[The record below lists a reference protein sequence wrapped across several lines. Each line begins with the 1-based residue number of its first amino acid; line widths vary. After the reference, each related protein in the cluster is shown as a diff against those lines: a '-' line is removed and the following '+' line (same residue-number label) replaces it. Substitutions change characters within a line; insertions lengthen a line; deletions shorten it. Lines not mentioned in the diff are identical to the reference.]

1 MGGSTMKKV
10 VLADDHAIVRTGVRA
25 VLERLGKDMEISA
38 ELSNGKELVEYAKT
52 HPDEIY
58 VVDISMPVMNGIEA
72 VEQMVKQNPDVKAI
86 MLSMYDDRISV
97 EKSLKAGAKGFIVKV
112 AAADEIIGAIEEI
125 CAGRFYLCNKVS
137 KYIVQGFLGKT
148 SARKRDGTGLT
159 PKEKEVL
166 QLIAEGYSSKQ
177 IAKAFNLSLNT
188 IHVHR
193 NNIMKK
199 LGIHKQTELV
209 RFAIKEGIAQL

>member
-1 MGGSTMKKV
+1 MRKI
-10 VLADDHAIVRTGVRA
+10 VLADDHAIVRTGVRT
-25 VLERLGKDMEISA
+25 VLERLGKDMEVSA
-38 ELSNGKELVEYAKT
+38 EIANGKELVAYAKN
-52 HPDEIY
+52 HPTDIY
-58 VVDISMPVMNGIEA
+58 IVDISMPVMNGIEA
-72 VEQMVKQNPDVKAI
+72 VEQIIKYNPAAKIVI
-86 MLSMYDDRISV
+86 LSMYDDRVSV

-112 AAADEIIGAIEEI
+112 CAADEIVDAIEEVD
-125 CAGRFYLCNKVS
+125 AGRFYLCSKVS

-177 IAKAFNLSLNT
+177 IAKNFNLSLNT
-188 IHVHR
+188 VHVHR

>member
-1 MGGSTMKKV
+1 MKKI
-10 VLADDHAIVRTGVRA
+10 VLADDHAIVRTGVRT
-25 VLERLGKDMEISA
+25 VLERLGQQMQITA
-38 ELSNGKELVEYAKT
+38 ELSDGKELVEYAKT

-58 VVDISMPVMNGIEA
+58 IVDISMPVINGIDA
-72 VEQMVKQNPDVKAI
+72 VEQMVAFNPDIKII
-86 MLSMYDDRISV
+86 MLSMYDDRMSV
-97 EKSLKAGAKGFIVKV
+97 EKSLKAGAKGYIVKV
-112 AAADEIIGAIEEI
+112 SAADEIISAIEEI
-125 CAGRFYLCNKVS
+125 CAGRFYLCSKVS

-148 SARKRDGTGLT
+148 TARNRDKTGLT

-199 LGIHKQTELV
+199 LGIHRQTELV
-209 RFAIKEGIAQL
+209 RFALKEGIARL

>member
-1 MGGSTMKKV
+1 MTMSIKV
-10 VLADDHAIVRTGVRA
+10 VLADDHAIVRDGVRA
-25 VLERLGKDMEISA
+25 VLERKGKDMEIVA
-38 ELSNGKELVEYAKT
+38 EIANGKELVDWAENNQA
-52 HPDEIY
+52 DEY
-58 VVDISMPVMNGIEA
+58 VVDISMPLLNG
-72 VEQMVKQNPDVKAI
+72 VEPVQRLTKNNPETKVV

-97 EKSLKAGAKGFIVKV
+97 EKALKAGAKGFLVKV
-112 AAADEIIGAIEEI
+112 STADEIVDAIREV
-125 CAGRFYLCNKVS
+125 AGGRFYLCSKVS

-148 SARKRDGTGLT
+148 TARKRDVTGLT

-177 IAKAFNLSLNT
+177 IAKTFNLSLNT

-199 LGIHKQTELV
+199 LGIHKQAELV
-209 RFAIKEGIAQL
+209 RYAIKEGIAQL

>member
-1 MGGSTMKKV
+1 MKKI
-10 VLADDHAIVRTGVRA
+10 VLADDHAIVRTGVRT
-25 VLERLGKDMEISA
+25 VLERLGKDMQVVA
-38 ELSNGKELVEYAKT
+38 ELSNGKELVDYAKD
-52 HPDEIY
+52 HPDDIY
-58 VVDISMPVMNGIEA
+58 VVDISMLVMNGIEA
-72 VEQMVKQNPDVKAI
+72 VEQLVKFHPEAKVI
-86 MLSMYDDRISV
+86 MLSMYDDRLSV

-112 AAADEIIGAIEEI
+112 SAADEIVSAIEEI

-148 SARKRDGTGLT
+148 SSHKRDGTGLT

-177 IAKAFNLSLNT
+177 IAKSFNLSLNT

>member
-1 MGGSTMKKV
+1 MKKI

-25 VLERLGKDMEISA
+25 VLERLGKDMKITAEIA
-38 ELSNGKELVEYAKT
+38 NGKELVDYAKT
-52 HPDEIY
+52 HPEDIY
-58 VVDISMPVMNGIEA
+58 IVDISMPVMNGIEA
-72 VEQMVKQNPDVKAI
+72 VEQMVKHNPAAKIV

-97 EKSLKAGAKGFIVKV
+97 EKSLKAGARGFIVMV
-112 AAADEIIGAIEEI
+112 CAADEIVDAIEEVS
-125 CAGRFYLCNKVS
+125 AGRFYLCSKVS

-148 SARKRDGTGLT
+148 SSRKRDGTGLT

-177 IAKAFNLSLNT
+177 IAKTFNLSLNT

>member
-1 MGGSTMKKV
+1 MRKI
-10 VLADDHAIVRTGVRA
+10 VLADDHAIVRTGVRT
-25 VLERLGKDMEISA
+25 VLERLGKDMEVAA
-38 ELSNGKELVEYAKT
+38 EVSNGQELVEYAKA
-52 HPDEIY
+52 HPEEIY
-58 VVDISMPVMNGIEA
+58 VVDISMPVLDGIEA
-72 VEQMVKQNPDVKAI
+72 VREMVKIHPDIKVV
-86 MLSMYDDRISV
+86 MLSMYDDRMSV

-112 AAADEIIGAIEEI
+112 SAADEIISAINEI

-148 SARKRDGTGLT
+148 SP

-177 IAKAFNLSLNT
+177 IAKVFNLSLNT

-209 RFAIKEGIAQL
+209 RFALKEGIARL

>member
-1 MGGSTMKKV
+1 M
-10 VLADDHAIVRTGVRA
+10 A
-25 VLERLGKDMEISA
+25 ISA
-38 ELSNGKELVEYAKT
+38 ELSNGKELVEYDKK

-58 VVDISMPVMNGIEA
+58 VVDIAMPVMYGIEA
-72 VEQMVKQNPDVKAI
+72 VEQIVKHNPEAKVV
-86 MLSMYDDRISV
+86 MLSMYDDRMSV

-112 AAADEIIGAIEEI
+112 SAADEIVSAIEEI

-137 KYIVQGFLGKT
+137 KYIVQGFLGK
-148 SARKRDGTGLT
+148 SSPRQKDRRGLT

-177 IAKAFNLSLNT
+177 IAKSFNLSLNT

>member
-1 MGGSTMKKV
+1 MKKI
-10 VLADDHAIVRTGVRA
+10 VLADDHAIVRTGVRT
-25 VLERLGKDMEISA
+25 VLERLGKDMQVVA
-38 ELSNGKELVEYAKT
+38 ELSNGKELVDYAKD
-52 HPDEIY
+52 HPDDIY

-72 VEQMVKQNPDVKAI
+72 VEQMTKLHPEIKII
-86 MLSMYDDRISV
+86 MLSMYDDRLSV

-112 AAADEIIGAIEEI
+112 SAADEIVSAIEEI

-148 SARKRDGTGLT
+148 SSRKRDGTGLT

-177 IAKAFNLSLNT
+177 IAKSFNLSLNT

>member
-1 MGGSTMKKV
+1 MRKI
-10 VLADDHAIVRTGVRA
+10 VLADDHAIVRTGVRT
-25 VLERLGKDMEISA
+25 VLERLGKNMQISA
-38 ELSNGKELVEYAKT
+38 ELSNGKELVDYAKS

-58 VVDISMPVMNGIEA
+58 IVDISMPVMNGIEA
-72 VEQMVKQNPDVKAI
+72 VEHMVKRNPDIKVV

-112 AAADEIIGAIEEI
+112 SAADEIIEAIEEI

-137 KYIVQGFLGKT
+137 KYIVQGFLGK
-148 SARKRDGTGLT
+148 SSSRKSDGTGLT

-177 IAKAFNLSLNT
+177 IAKSFHLSLNT

>member
-1 MGGSTMKKV
+1 MKKI

-25 VLERLGKDMEISA
+25 VLERLGKGMTISA
-38 ELSNGKELVEYAKT
+38 EISNGKELVQYAKT
-52 HPDEIY
+52 HPDEVY

-72 VEQMVKQNPDVKAI
+72 VEQMVKQNPEIKVV

-97 EKSLKAGAKGFIVKV
+97 EKSLKAGARGFIVKV
-112 AAADEIIGAIEEI
+112 AAADEIVDAIEEI
-125 CAGRFYLCNKVS
+125 CAGRFYLCSKVS
-137 KYIVQGFLGKT
+137 KYIVQGFLGKST
-148 SARKRDGTGLT
+148 SRKRDGTGLT

-166 QLIAEGYSSKQ
+166 QLIAEGCSSKQ

-193 NNIMKK
+193 NNIMRK

>member
-1 MGGSTMKKV
+1 MKKI
-10 VLADDHAIVRTGVRA
+10 VLADDHAIVRTGVRT
-25 VLERLGKDMEISA
+25 VLERLGKDMQVVA
-38 ELSNGKELVEYAKT
+38 ELSNGKELVDYAKD
-52 HPDEIY
+52 HPDDIY

-72 VEQMVKQNPDVKAI
+72 VEQMTKLHPEIKII

-112 AAADEIIGAIEEI
+112 SAADEIVSAIEEI

-148 SARKRDGTGLT
+148 SSRKRDGTGLT

-177 IAKAFNLSLNT
+177 IAKSFNLSLNT

>member
-1 MGGSTMKKV
+1 MKKI
-10 VLADDHAIVRTGVRA
+10 VLADDHAIVRTGVRT
-25 VLERLGKDMEISA
+25 VVERLGKNMAISA
-38 ELSNGKELVEYAKT
+38 ELSNGKELVEYAKK

-58 VVDISMPVMNGIEA
+58 VVDIAMPVMNGIEA
-72 VEQMVKQNPDVKAI
+72 VEQIVKHNPEAKVV
-86 MLSMYDDRISV
+86 MLSMYDDRMSV

-112 AAADEIIGAIEEI
+112 SAADEIVSAIEEI

-137 KYIVQGFLGKT
+137 KYIVQGFLGK
-148 SARKRDGTGLT
+148 SSPRQKDRRGLT

-166 QLIAEGYSSKQ
+166 QLSAEGYSSKQ
-177 IAKAFNLSLNT
+177 IAKSFNLSLNT

>member
-1 MGGSTMKKV
+1 MKKI
-10 VLADDHAIVRTGVRA
+10 VLADDHAIVRTGVRT
-25 VLERLGKDMEISA
+25 VLERLGKDMQVVA
-38 ELSNGKELVEYAKT
+38 ELSNGKELVDYAKD
-52 HPDEIY
+52 HPDDIY

-72 VEQMVKQNPDVKAI
+72 VEQLVKFHPEAKVI
-86 MLSMYDDRISV
+86 MLSMYDDRLSV

-112 AAADEIIGAIEEI
+112 SAADEIVSAIEEI

-148 SARKRDGTGLT
+148 SSRKRDGTGLT

-177 IAKAFNLSLNT
+177 IAKSFNLSLNT